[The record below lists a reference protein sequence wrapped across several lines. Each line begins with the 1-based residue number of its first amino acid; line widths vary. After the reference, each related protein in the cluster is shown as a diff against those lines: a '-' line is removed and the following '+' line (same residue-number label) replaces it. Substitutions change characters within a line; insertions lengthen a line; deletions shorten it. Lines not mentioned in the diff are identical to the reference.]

1 MTSPQQ
7 GPYGQQHFQQYSQ
20 YPPPGWQMP
29 TQRQGEP
36 PLPPTPPKK
45 RKKWP
50 FILGGLFA
58 LVILLGVIANLG
70 GGSSSTTNTAAPAR
84 TTAPYATVVPAAP
97 TPTQAPEAPPQS
109 FNGNGDQ
116 VVTLSSPRDV
126 AVVSFDC
133 RACRGNVV
141 VKADSDLLVNE
152 IGSYSGRTIYGQ
164 SGGST
169 TEPLTRLQ
177 INAKGAWT
185 LTVGGLSSARIVE
198 ATPVDGK
205 GDDVVL
211 IRSAKDTASFT
222 HSGKSNFAVIAT
234 SDDEGS
240 DLVVNEVGKY
250 SGTVILPV
258 SGGDSLLVSIQADGA
273 WTMS

>member
-1 MTSPQQ
+1 MTSPQE
-7 GPYGQQHFQQYSQ
+7 PYGQQQFRPYPQQ
-20 YPPPGWQMP
+20 PPAGWQMP

-36 PLPPTPPKK
+36 PLPPGPPK

-50 FILGGLFA
+50 FVVGGLFA

-84 TTAPYATVVPAAP
+84 TTAPYATVVPAVP
-97 TPTQAPEAPPQS
+97 TPTQAPEAPPQT
-109 FNGNGDQ
+109 FNGTGDQ
-116 VVTLSSPRDV
+116 VVTLSSPRDL

-133 RACRGNVV
+133 RACKGNVV

-152 IGSYSGRTIYGQ
+152 IGAYSGRTIYGQ

-169 TEPLTRLQ
+169 IEPLKRLQ
-177 INAKGAWT
+177 INAKGAWS
-185 LTVGGLSSARIVE
+185 LTVGGLSSARAVNSM
-198 ATPVDGK
+198 PVDGK

-211 IRSAKDTASFT
+211 ISSAKDTASFT
-222 HSGKSNFAVIAT
+222 HSGKSNFVVIAT
-234 SDDEGS
+234 SDDEGT
-240 DLVVNEVGKY
+240 DLVVNEIGKY

-258 SGGDSLLVSIQADGA
+258 SGGNALLVSIQADGA